1 MPIISCTDE
10 LMRDAESLVKS
21 VFPSMTPIER
31 LSFIAIKRPDSLAG
45 RLLMWLAG
53 VKAKV
58 AFDVYID
65 DTGAVRGTTGLYQ
78 YEKDARE
85 AVWVAWFCVD
95 PKARGKGIGQKLIE
109 HTIRMAGQAGFRRVR
124 LYTSTDP
131 NEEAAQRLYQ
141 KNGFKEMSRK
151 KGLFTT
157 KIFRERE
164 IKNSERDGAANPCP
178 FGTSGMPPADSAAR
192 AGSTP
197 EASRDT

>member
-21 VFPSMTPIER
+21 VFPSMTPLEQM
-31 LSFIAIKRPDSLAG
+31 SFIAIKRPESLGG

-53 VKAKV
+53 VKSKV

-65 DTGAVRGTTGLYQ
+65 NTGAVLGTTGLYQ
-78 YEKDARE
+78 YDKDAHE

-95 PKARGKGIGQKLIE
+95 PKTRGKGIGQKLIE
-109 HTIRMAGQAGFRRVR
+109 HTILIAAQAGFRRVR

-131 NEEAAQRLYQ
+131 NEEAAQRLYE
-141 KNGFKEMSRK
+141 KNGFKEISRE
-151 KGLFTT
+151 KGLFAT

-164 IKNSERDGAANPCP
+164 I
-178 FGTSGMPPADSAAR
+178 
-192 AGSTP
+192 
-197 EASRDT
+197 